1 MLPGVPVSR
10 KRKKKKSGGSGRASD
25 RSRSPMSQRV
35 SDVAAPGRDYRELT
49 QAVHGLATYRDQV
62 DMRRASRAATMA
74 TDLIADLALAVA
86 HQPDI
91 VVTDAVCERLGA
103 LLADDQRSPLDVRVN
118 PHHLAEATLAAAEA
132 SVVAALEATAA
143 QADAWRGP
151 WRVLTALT
159 AVLPYPYPDTVDET
173 ITRLRA
179 LPAGRVLP
187 SVPPGPEVTGP
198 VLWTSDRY
206 GSRFAVT
213 APITTAEQAVRW
225 YLWDIDICGH
235 EAFTVHSGYYP
246 SSGAALTDWQ
256 TGVGQTAS
264 AGTVLA
270 PVDDPSLLAAL
281 LPAEMGFMRP
291 GGENI
296 AQFAEYHR
304 SKRLAEAVKQALPR
318 PKARSD
324 AGLTAATAAAEFAAW
339 LHARVPGQP
348 EPPENLDELV
358 GELADSW
365 SLSSIDAVYATC
377 SPHRV
382 ALCVLHMRNYYLH
395 DFADQLVELLPD
407 WTRWLATRNA
417 TAPELADR
425 CLPYAHGQPHPQLGD
440 EDTKVDYLARIIE

>member
-1 MLPGVPVSR
+1 M
-10 KRKKKKSGGSGRASD
+10 
-25 RSRSPMSQRV
+25 
-35 SDVAAPGRDYRELT
+35 
-49 QAVHGLATYRDQV
+49 
-62 DMRRASRAATMA
+62 
-74 TDLIADLALAVA
+74 
-86 HQPDI
+86 
-91 VVTDAVCERLGA
+91 
-103 LLADDQRSPLDVRVN
+103 
-118 PHHLAEATLAAAEA
+118 
-132 SVVAALEATAA
+132 
-143 QADAWRGP
+143 
-151 WRVLTALT
+151 
-159 AVLPYPYPDTVDET
+159 
-173 ITRLRA
+173 
-179 LPAGRVLP
+179 
-187 SVPPGPEVTGP
+187 TGP

-213 APITTAEQAVRW
+213 APITTAEQPVRW
-225 YLWDIDICGH
+225 YLWDIDACGH

-304 SKRLAEAVKQALPR
+304 SKRLAEAVNQALPR

-365 SLSSIDAVYATC
+365 NLNSIDAVYATC
-377 SPHRV
+377 SRTGSPCACCTCATTTSTISPTNWWRCCPTGPDGWPHVTPPRRSWPTAACPTHTANHIRSSATTTRRSITSRASSNRPSTGLVWGVTVILRV
-382 ALCVLHMRNYYLH
+382 VS
-395 DFADQLVELLPD
+395 D
-407 WTRWLATRNA
+407 LATGGRIRGRR
-417 TAPELADR
+417 PRPADGR
-425 CLPYAHGQPHPQLGD
+425 RRVQPRRPPTCGCREPCHSL
-440 EDTKVDYLARIIE
+440 